1 MKNFFNGVLL
11 LSGLGLFAVGVVGC
25 HTGDRPMGQAI
36 NDRMTEHNVNRAL
49 AKAPVYKFPDV
60 RANVF
65 EGNVQLTGFVES
77 TEQRQEAAQIAS
89 RVQGVRQVVND
100 IMLKPTPTGRAT
112 IREGSSGQVEPG
124 NPAPVGSQYSTN
136 YVAPQ
141 NR

>member
-1 MKNFFNGVLL
+1 MLKVANRLMLV
-11 LSGLGLFAVGVVGC
+11 SGLGLFLVGVSAC
-25 HTGDRPMGQAI
+25 HNGDRPMGQAI
-36 NDRMTEHNVNRAL
+36 NDRMTEHDVHRAL

-65 EGNVQLTGFVES
+65 DGNVQLTGYVE
-77 TEQRQEAAQIAS
+77 TTQQRQEAAEIAS

-112 IREGSSGQVEPG
+112 IREGTNGRVDEG
-124 NPAPVGSQYSTN
+124 NPPPVGNEYTTN
-136 YVAPQ
+136 NVAPQ